1 MVQRKT
7 WQARQFKIFESVR
20 YFRIESGRLIRN
32 RIESRSF
39 AGPYIESYQIN
50 SAPLNADYM
59 PHALLSQLTRATAWD

>member
-39 AGPYIESYQIN
+39 AGPYIESDQIN